1 MSIHLAPDIEAGLL
15 AEAAAR
21 GVSVDILIRE
31 ALLAYRR
38 QPYSGPPKVR
48 AVPCKD
54 RRAEMAWVSHPDL
67 QYVGQW
73 VVLEGSNVVASG
85 PDGKA
90 LYQAVRDRG
99 IESPFLFY
107 VAPPSPTPFAGGW
120 RTESHSNLETP

>member
-21 GVSVDILIRE
+21 GVSVDVLIRK
-31 ALLAYRR
+31 ALQAYRR
-38 QPYSGPPKVR
+38 QPHSDPPEVR
-48 AVPCKD
+48 VVPYKD
-54 RRAEMAWVSHPDL
+54 RRAEMDWVSHPDL

-73 VVLEGSNVVASG
+73 VVLEGSKVVASD

-99 IESPFLFY
+99 IESPFMFY
-107 VAPPSPTPFAGGW
+107 VAPPNPTPFVGGW
-120 RTESHSNLETP
+120 IE